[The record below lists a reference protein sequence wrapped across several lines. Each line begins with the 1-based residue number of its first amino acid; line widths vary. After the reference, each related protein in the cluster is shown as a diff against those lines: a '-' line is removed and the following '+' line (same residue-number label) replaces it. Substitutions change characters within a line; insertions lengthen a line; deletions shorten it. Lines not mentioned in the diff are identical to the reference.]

1 MTKNILLFGG
11 SGFVGSDLSNYLLQE
26 NYKISIIC
34 RNKNNAIQNISNN
47 KNFKI
52 VNIDI
57 FDKNKLEDL
66 VKDYDIIINLI
77 GKLFE
82 KKKNDFDKF
91 HHKLPELLSKII
103 SNKQHLIHIS
113 ALAIENS
120 AKTSLYAKSK
130 LNGEKKIIQNCKSY
144 NIIKP
149 SIIFGKK
156 DNFFNQFAKMTK
168 ILPFLPIIGGG
179 KSKFSP
185 IYVKDLNKFILFLI
199 ENNKKYQNKVFEAA
213 GNDIVSFR
221 DLMKFILKTINKKR
235 FLLNL
240 PFPIAKLQAK
250 FLNLFKIYLLTSD
263 QVELLRYDNIASD
276 KYDNINKIIGKL
288 HSYKDITPQYC
299 GKNK

>member
-34 RNKNNAIQNISNN
+34 RNKKNAIQNISNH
-47 KNFKI
+47 KNLKI
-52 VNIDI
+52 INIDI
-57 FDKNKLEDL
+57 FDQNKLENL
-66 VKDYDIIINLI
+66 IKDYDIIINLI

-82 KKKNDFDKF
+82 EKKNDFDKF
-91 HHKLPELLSKII
+91 HHKLPELLSKTI
-103 SNKQHLIHIS
+103 SNKQHFIHIS

-120 AKTSLYAKSK
+120 AKTSIYAKSK
-130 LNGEKKIIQNCKSY
+130 LNGEKKIIENCKNY

-156 DNFFNQFAKMTK
+156 DNFFNQFARMAK
-168 ILPFLPIIGGG
+168 ISPFLPIIGDGN
-179 KSKFSP
+179 SKFSP
-185 IYVKDLNKFILFLI
+185 IYVKDLNKFIIFLI
-199 ENNKKYQNKVFEAA
+199 ENNRKYQNKIFEAA
-213 GNDIVSFR
+213 GNDIVNFR
-221 DLMKFILKTINKKR
+221 NLMQFILKTINKKR

-250 FLNLFKIYLLTSD
+250 FLNFFKIYLLTSD
-263 QVELLRYDNIASD
+263 QVELLKYDNIASN

-288 HSYKDITPQYC
+288 HSYKDIVPKYC
-299 GKNK
+299 NKK